1 MLNRYSGISWY
12 SYLKHK
18 LNHSSISNL
27 YLFLFLFLFL
37 KLFHLFIFQI
47 LSPPGPPL
55 PEFFTS
61 YPSHLLLRRCSPP
74 IVLCPPYPTLGI
86 SLLWLI
92 SSLLDQV
99 HPLPLRTDK
108 AVLCDICPGGHGP
121 ARYLFGWQLSLW
133 ELLGFQV
140 SWHCYSSYGVAI
152 LFSSLSPSPN
162 TSIGV
167 PNLSPVIDCE
177 YLHLSQSAAGRAS
190 EDALVWLL
198 RSQTA
203 L

>member
-86 SLLWLI
+86 PLLWLI

-108 AVLCDICPGGHGP
+108 AVLCYICPGGHGP
-121 ARYLFGWQLSLW
+121 AQVPLCLVSGGSQDSRLVSTAILRMELPSSSALSILPLT
-133 ELLGFQV
+133 LLQV
-140 SWHCYSSYGVAI
+140 S
-152 LFSSLSPSPN
+152 P
-162 TSIGV
+162 TSA
-167 PNLSPVIDCE
+167 
-177 YLHLSQSAAGRAS
+177 Q
-190 EDALVWLL
+190 
-198 RSQTA
+198 
-203 L
+203 